1 VVVVVALLLRIA
13 LVPVMDPAFLILRLN
28 FLREREREK
37 WEINELIN
45 K

>member
-1 VVVVVALLLRIA
+1 VVALLLRIA

-28 FLREREREK
+28 FLRERER